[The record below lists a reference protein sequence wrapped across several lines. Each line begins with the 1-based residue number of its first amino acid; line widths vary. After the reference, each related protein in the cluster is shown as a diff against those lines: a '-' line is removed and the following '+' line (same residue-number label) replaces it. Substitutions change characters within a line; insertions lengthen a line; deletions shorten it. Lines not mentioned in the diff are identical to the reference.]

1 MKCRDLMSKTY
12 PRARAA
18 DLASY
23 AAHQMRVS
31 GRRFLPVCD
40 DSGLWIGCVT
50 DTALTLRFCV
60 DGERTDRIRVAE
72 LVSRN
77 LLSCDE
83 DDDIERAVDLMHQQ
97 RTTWAVI
104 TRRDELRGVI
114 ELAELRRRRPLA
126 VGAVLSRQVA

>member
-1 MKCRDLMSKTY
+1 
-12 PRARAA
+12 
-18 DLASY
+18 
-23 AAHQMRVS
+23 MRLT

-40 DSGLWIGCVT
+40 DDGVWIGGVT
-50 DTALTLRFCV
+50 DTALTLRFCL
-60 DGERTDRIRVAE
+60 DGERTDRVRVSE

-77 LLSCDE
+77 LVSCEE

-104 TRRDELRGVI
+104 TSRMQLRGVI
-114 ELAELRRRRPLA
+114 ELSELRRRRPLA